1 MIKLTLTDPCPPGAA
16 LILPEETPEQ
26 IMLKL
31 LFLLLD
37 EAYDH
42 IEKQQAEIE
51 RLRRPP
57 PEHPLTTRMRQLA
70 QYHDELV
77 SRAARFPEWSKLQF
91 VMNRAMRTTEREME
105 RLMVAGEALNKRFRK
120 DATAL

>member
-1 MIKLTLTDPCPPGAA
+1 MTKLTPIAPCPTASA
-16 LILPEETPEQ
+16 LMLPEETPEQ

-57 PEHPLTTRMRQLA
+57 PEHPLTTRMKQLA
-70 QYHDELV
+70 LYHDCLLGRKAE
-77 SRAARFPEWSKLQF
+77 FPEWSQF
-91 VMNRAMRTTEREME
+91 QFMLNRSLRRTESEME
-105 RLMVAGEALNKRFRK
+105 RLMVAGEALNK
-120 DATAL
+120 L